1 MIIVAGC
8 SRNRGQPVI
17 PSATSLMS
25 TIYQIYGWFPPVI
38 KAIVGPVWWRLLEPM
53 SALTHFA
60 GAIGAAL
67 GTILLVWL
75 TRQETGKMISL
86 AIYGISMVALYMAS
100 TVFHGIRLPE
110 GRRMWLNRLDHSAI
124 FVVIAGTYTPIIYN
138 LFPIDYRW
146 LALATIWLV
155 ALGGM
160 VYKLF
165 SPRIHGFINASIYP
179 ILAWAGIVPVIFLSQ
194 IKPIIPAGGVV
205 LLLLGGLIYMVGF
218 VIYYRRR
225 PDPWPNVFGH
235 HEIWHLFVI
244 VGSFIHYLF
253 MLFYIVPSLPA

>member
-25 TIYQIYGWFPPVI
+25 TIGHIYGWVPSLI
-38 KAIVGPVWWRLLEPM
+38 KAIFGPVWRRLLEPM

-60 GAIGAAL
+60 GAIGAVL

-75 TRQETGKMISL
+75 TWQEMGKMISL
-86 AIYGISMVALYMAS
+86 AVYGISMVALYMAS
-100 TVFHGIRLPE
+100 TLFHGIKLPA
-110 GRRMWLNRLDHSAI
+110 GRRMWLNRLDHGAI

-138 LFPIDYRW
+138 LFPDDYRW

-155 ALGGM
+155 AFVGM
-160 VYKLF
+160 AYKLF
-165 SPRIHGFINASIYP
+165 SPRIHGFFNASIYP
-179 ILAWAGIVPVIFLSQ
+179 ILAWAGVVPVIFLSQ
-194 IKPIIPAGGVV
+194 IKPIIPSGGVA
-205 LLLLGGLIYMVGF
+205 LLLIGGLIYMVGF

-225 PDPWPNVFGH
+225 PDPWPDVFGH

-244 VGSFIHYLF
+244 GGSFIHYLF
-253 MLFYIVPSLPA
+253 MLFYIVPSLSS